1 MGPEGKAECCRFENR
16 EEVGMRKRWQMRILP
31 MAKKGKEGHC
41 MFRTGGDLQGSFS
54 NPSAGGCADD
64 LVITKEQENIDLE
77 MKKMRQMQGVKTLAN
92 PSCWPVCIGWL

>member
-1 MGPEGKAECCRFENR
+1 
-16 EEVGMRKRWQMRILP
+16 

-54 NPSAGGCADD
+54 NPCAGGCADD
-64 LVITKEQENIDLE
+64 LVITKEQEHIDIE

-92 PSCWPVCIGWL
+92 PSRWPVSIGWL